1 VTLWHLYVG
10 TFTKEFGQEIQQ
22 LNATTSI
29 FWRGSHPGLQTTPAT
44 GLERFSF
51 DDRTGT
57 LRYVDSTTCEIST
70 PQYIALHPR
79 LPVVYAAEFGRPSRL
94 SAFAIRADGTLER
107 VARPDSLGELA
118 IAVSVHPS
126 GEHAYVAH
134 WGDGSLTSFQLDA
147 NGVPGAPHRIAPP
160 DRHSGPA
167 GSQHHEVCVAPGGNG
182 VLVTDIGSGELV
194 VYAADEHGALSSV
207 PTARISFPAGCAP
220 RHLEFHPS
228 GRFVYMVGEQDSML
242 HVLEA
247 EDGLPTKILASHSTR
262 PHGHDGSNVPSE
274 LHLHPDG
281 RTLYVGNRGSN
292 HVTIFSVDGSG
303 GVEPLGQHPSLGR
316 SPRAVRVDPTGKY
329 LVVANRDSGGLMVLE
344 IGRDRLLSPVGEP
357 VEARAPSSIVFVR
370 ATTDGALATPGA
382 EDVE

>member
-1 VTLWHLYVG
+1 MTLWHLYVG

-22 LNATTSI
+22 LNATTNI
-29 FWRGSHPGLQTTPAT
+29 FWRGSHPGLQTTPST

-51 DDRTGT
+51 DDRTGA

-70 PQYIALHPR
+70 PQYVALHPK

-94 SAFAIRADGTLER
+94 SAFAIRDDGSLKR

-147 NGVPGAPHRIAPP
+147 NGRPTAPQRITPP
-160 DRHSGPA
+160 EGRDGP

-182 VLVTDIGSGELV
+182 VLVTDIGRSELV
-194 VYAADEHGALSSV
+194 VYPADERGTLAPV

-228 GRFVYMVGEQDSML
+228 GRLVYMIGEQDSML

-247 EDGLPTKILASHSTR
+247 EDGLPTKVLASHSTR
-262 PHGHDGSNVPSE
+262 PSGHNGSNTPSE

-281 RTLYVGNRGSN
+281 HTLYVGNRGSN
-292 HVTIFSVDGSG
+292 HITIFSVDGSG

-329 LVVANRDSGGLMVLE
+329 LLVANRDSGGLVVLE
-344 IGRDRLLSPVGEP
+344 IGQDRLLSPVGEP
-357 VEARAPSSIVFVR
+357 VEARAPSSIVFVK
-370 ATTDGALATPGA
+370 ATTDGALTTPGA